1 MVAIFRGVEEKPF
14 CCDRDKTCLKAP
26 QGREPTTSVCLLE
39 NVLGETRA
47 LLIELERF

>member
-1 MVAIFRGVEEKPF
+1 MVGIFRGVGKKPF
-14 CCDRDKTCLKAP
+14 CCDRDMTCLKAP
-26 QGREPTTSVCLLE
+26 RGREPTTSGLLD